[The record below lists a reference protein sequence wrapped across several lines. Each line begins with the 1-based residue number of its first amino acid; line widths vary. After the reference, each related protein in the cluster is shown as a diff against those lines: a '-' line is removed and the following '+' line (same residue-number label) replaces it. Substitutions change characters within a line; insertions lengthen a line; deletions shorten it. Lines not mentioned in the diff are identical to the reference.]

1 MQTVLANQ
9 QNSLNKLLELSKQ
22 DRILQLTQ
30 TKDTLNI
37 DKKSD
42 QQLAQLKKIDA
53 SIKDLNKSSNDKNKS
68 GVNSNVIKL
77 FTEIKK
83 TTEQVKQLAHAGSP
97 ASKEQTKVQG
107 QVQAQARIPLSKDQ
121 AKDITGKAMDRRQYR
136 SIGDRVGEFKDKAK
150 DFFTMRGFLDKT
162 GIVKRGTGGVFS
174 DMLDKREERQK
185 YVASRLKMDPT
196 ARLHGTEKASKL
208 FSRQF
213 DDQQNIQRNIR
224 KNESTLS
231 TYKKQGFTEEQIKR
245 TEESKKQETL
255 ATDLAKVDTR
265 VRPQG
270 FDPKTGLVKQSVIS
284 AIKPEVITEK
294 AKPKSAKK
302 QAEKN
307 AVISAATP
315 EVITEKAKPKSAK
328 KQAAENNVVPIRPI
342 ISSIKPEV
350 ITEKAKPKSAKKQA
364 ADVGVPAS
372 IDTTEKAK
380 PKSAKKQKATASAAV
395 SSVISA
401 IKPET
406 ITEKPQS
413 AVDQTASTS
422 VLSSLMPKKADKNAE
437 SAAAALT
444 GEETGLEQNRKMDEQ
459 TEVLKKIESNTRGS
473 AGGNKPAPKEESSAG
488 GGIIDSI
495 LGFLGTGLMTAV
507 KFLFSPKNLL
517 KAFTKFFAPAMIIG
531 SLING
536 IMDGFKVFSETGS
549 IGEALIAGLGGVL
562 SFLTFGLFD
571 AQTIKNVVNAVSG
584 FVTDYIVEPITKFF
598 SFLGDSFNTYIKEPV
613 MAAFSTVAGLFDE
626 FIVQPLKTV
635 FAPVTKFF
643 SNLKD
648 TIFGWFEG
656 FEIPGISFSAFG
668 EEFGFGPWHPFKKED
683 KAPVSGG
690 DASAGSSAP
699 PQNSAPKNAPNQDMS
714 KSSISSEEAKNVLE
728 NGSKRDIEAFGG
740 IEKLKQIASGGTS
753 GTSNAGGGQGS
764 SQFAATDP
772 RRVDIAASNVVTA
785 PPQATPVGVQNNG
798 KAPPT
803 NISTK
808 TQSNAEEIAGEKV
821 VPGQPLSQIQ
831 MVAISSAKRSGNNF
845 SPEIE
850 KQYKAQAA
858 AIDSAKISPAASPQS
873 GNAVAKGSEKN
884 KEANMD
890 ASKPNS
896 GGGNTIVSAP
906 TVNNVQNTQQTIKLQ
921 PRNRDNSVSDYLSSR
936 YAF

>member
-22 DRILQLTQ
+22 DRLLQLTQ

-53 SIKDLNKSSNDKNKS
+53 SIKDLNKSSNDKNKN

-83 TTEQVKQLAHAGSP
+83 TTEQVKQLAQAGSP
-97 ASKEQTKVQG
+97 ASKEQAKVQG
-107 QVQAQARIPLSKDQ
+107 QVQAQVRSPLSKEQ
-121 AKDITGKAMDRRQYR
+121 ATDITGKAMGRRQYR
-136 SIGDRVGEFKDKAK
+136 SIGDRIGEFKDKAK
-150 DFFTMRGFLDKT
+150 DFFTMRGFLDKA

-196 ARLHGTEKASKL
+196 ARLHGVEKSSKI

-213 DDQQNIQRNIR
+213 DEQQNVQRNIR

-231 TYKKQGFTEEQIKR
+231 TYKEQGFTDEQIKR
-245 TEESKKQETL
+245 TEESKKRETL

-270 FDPKTGLVKQSVIS
+270 FDPKTGLVKQPVIS

-294 AKPKSAKK
+294 SKPKNAKK
-302 QAEKN
+302 QAAEN
-307 AVISAATP
+307 NVVPIRPLISAATP

-328 KQAAENNVVPIRPI
+328 KQAAENNVVPISSV
-342 ISSIKPEV
+342 ISAIKPEV
-350 ITEKAKPKSAKKQA
+350 ITEKSKPKSAKKQA
-364 ADVGVPAS
+364 ADAGVPAS
-372 IDTTEKAK
+372 TDTTEKSK

-413 AVDQTASTS
+413 AVDQKESTS
-422 VLSSLMPKKADKNAE
+422 ILSSLMPKKADQNAE
-437 SAAAALT
+437 SAAATLS
-444 GEETGLEQNRKMDEQ
+444 GEETGIEQNRKMDEQ
-459 TEVLKKIESNTRGS
+459 NEILKKIESNTRGG
-473 AGGNKPAPKEESSAG
+473 AGAGKPAPKEESSAG

-598 SFLGDSFNTYIKEPV
+598 NFLGDAFNTYIKEPV

-626 FIVQPLKTV
+626 FIIKPLKTV
-635 FAPVTKFF
+635 FEPVTKFF

-648 TIFGWFEG
+648 TIFGWFES
-656 FEIPGISFSAFG
+656 FEIPGINFSVFG
-668 EEFGFGPWHPFKKED
+668 KEFGFGPWRPFKSETA
-683 KAPVSGG
+683 AP
-690 DASAGSSAP
+690 A
-699 PQNSAPKNAPNQDMS
+699 
-714 KSSISSEEAKNVLE
+714 
-728 NGSKRDIEAFGG
+728 
-740 IEKLKQIASGGTS
+740 ASGAMPAGNS
-753 GTSNAGGGQGS
+753 DAGGGQGS

-772 RRVDIAASNVVTA
+772 RRVDTAGKDSSLGADIKENPMLALRAGRPDLMPAQAASPVSATNVVTA
-785 PPQATPVGVQNNG
+785 PAQATPVGVQNNG
-798 KAPPT
+798 KTPT
-803 NISTK
+803 DISTK
-808 TQSNAEEIAGEKV
+808 TESYTKIAGERV
-821 VPGQPLSQIQ
+821 VPGQQLSEKQ
-831 MVAISSAKRSGNNF
+831 MAVIGMSKSMGNSY

-850 KQYKAQAA
+850 KQYKAQSA
-858 AIDSAKISPAASPQS
+858 AIDSAKISPGAAPQS

>member
-22 DRILQLTQ
+22 DRLLQLIQ
-30 TKDTLNI
+30 TKESINI
-37 DKKSD
+37 DKDGDKN
-42 QQLAQLKKIDA
+42 LEELKKINA
-53 SIKDLNKSSNDKNKS
+53 SIKDLNESSNDKNKG

-83 TTEQVKQLAHAGSP
+83 TTEQVKQLAQAASPTSP

-107 QVQAQARIPLSKDQ
+107 QARSPLSKEQ
-121 AKDITGKAMDRRQYR
+121 AKDITGKAMERRQFR
-136 SIGDRVGEFKDKAK
+136 GIGDRVGEFKDKAK

-162 GIVKRGTGGVFS
+162 GIVERGTGGVFS

-185 YVASRLKMDPT
+185 YVSSRLKMDPT
-196 ARLHGTEKASKL
+196 ARLHGTEKASKI

-213 DDQQNIQRNIR
+213 DEQQNIQRNIR

-231 TYKKQGFTEEQIKR
+231 TFKKQGFTEEQIKR
-245 TEESKKQETL
+245 SEEFKKRDSL

-270 FDPKTGLVKQSVIS
+270 FDPKTGLVKQPVIS
-284 AIKPEVITEK
+284 AIK
-294 AKPKSAKK
+294 
-302 QAEKN
+302 
-307 AVISAATP
+307 P

-328 KQAAENNVVPIRPI
+328 KQAAENNVVPISPI
-342 ISSIKPEV
+342 ISAVTPEV
-350 ITEKAKPKSAKKQA
+350 MSEKTKPKSAKKQAAENNVVPIRPITSDVTADIITEKAKPKSAKKQA
-364 ADVGVPAS
+364 ADAGVPAS
-372 IDTTEKAK
+372 TDTTEKAK

-413 AVDQTASTS
+413 AVDQNASTS

-437 SAAAALT
+437 SAAAALS

-459 TEVLKKIESNTRGS
+459 NEILKKIESNTRGG
-473 AGGNKPAPKEESSAG
+473 AGAGKPAAKEESSAG

-531 SLING
+531 SLVNG

-571 AQTIKNVVNAVSG
+571 AETIKSVVNAVSG

-598 SFLGDSFNTYIKEPV
+598 NFLGDSFNTYIKEPV
-613 MAAFSTVAGLFDE
+613 MAAFDSVAGLFDD

-635 FAPVTKFF
+635 FEPVTKFF

-648 TIFGWFEG
+648 TIFGWFES
-656 FEIPGISFSAFG
+656 FEIPGINFSVMG
-668 EEFGFGPWHPFKKED
+668 KQFGFGPWRPFKSD
-683 KAPVSGG
+683 SAAAP
-690 DASAGSSAP
+690 A
-699 PQNSAPKNAPNQDMS
+699 Q
-714 KSSISSEEAKNVLE
+714 
-728 NGSKRDIEAFGG
+728 
-740 IEKLKQIASGGTS
+740 
-753 GTSNAGGGQGS
+753 
-764 SQFAATDP
+764 
-772 RRVDIAASNVVTA
+772 AASSSTTPAA
-785 PPQATPVGVQNNG
+785 PAQATPVGVQNNG
-798 KAPPT
+798 KAPT
-803 NISTK
+803 NTFSK
-808 TQSNAEEIAGEKV
+808 TESNAEEIAGEKV

-850 KQYKAQAA
+850 KQYKAQRA
-858 AIDSAKISPAASPQS
+858 AIDSAKISPGASPQS
-873 GNAVAKGSEKN
+873 GNAVAKGSEQN

-906 TVNNVQNTQQTIKLQ
+906 TVNNVQTTQQTIKLQ
-921 PRNRDNSVSDYLSSR
+921 PRNRDNSVSNYLSSR

>member
-97 ASKEQTKVQG
+97 ASKEQAKVQG

-196 ARLHGTEKASKL
+196 ARLHGTEKASKI

-265 VRPQG
+265 VRPEG

-302 QAEKN
+302 QAENN
-307 AVISAATP
+307 AVISAAIP

-328 KQAAENNVVPIRPI
+328 KQAAENNVVPIRPL
-342 ISSIKPEV
+342 ISAIKPEV
-350 ITEKAKPKSAKKQA
+350 ITEKAKPKNAKKQA
-364 ADVGVPAS
+364 ADAGVPAS
-372 IDTTEKAK
+372 IDTTEKSK

-473 AGGNKPAPKEESSAG
+473 AGGNKPASKEESSAG

-536 IMDGFKVFSETGS
+536 IMDGFKVFSVTGS

-668 EEFGFGPWHPFKKED
+668 KEFGFGPWHPFKKED
-683 KAPVSGG
+683 KAPESGG
-690 DASAGSSAP
+690 DAGASAP

-740 IEKLKQIASGGTS
+740 VEKLKQIASG

-798 KAPPT
+798 KAPT
-803 NISTK
+803 DISTK
-808 TQSNAEEIAGEKV
+808 TESKESYTKIAGERV
-821 VPGQPLSQIQ
+821 VPGQQLSEKQ
-831 MVAISSAKRSGNNF
+831 MAVIGMSKSMGNSY

>member
-53 SIKDLNKSSNDKNKS
+53 SIKDLNKSSNDKNKN

-83 TTEQVKQLAHAGSP
+83 TTEQVKQLAQAGSP
-97 ASKEQTKVQG
+97 ASKEQAKVQA
-107 QVQAQARIPLSKDQ
+107 QVQAQVRSPLSKEQ
-121 AKDITGKAMDRRQYR
+121 ATDITGKAMGRRQYR

-196 ARLHGTEKASKL
+196 ARLHGVEKSSKI

-231 TYKKQGFTEEQIKR
+231 TYKEQGFTDEQIKR
-245 TEESKKQETL
+245 TEESKKRETL

-270 FDPKTGLVKQSVIS
+270 FDPKTGLVKQPVIS

-294 AKPKSAKK
+294 AKPK
-302 QAEKN
+302 N
-307 AVISAATP
+307 
-315 EVITEKAKPKSAK
+315 AK

-342 ISSIKPEV
+342 ISAIKPEV
-350 ITEKAKPKSAKKQA
+350 ITEKSKPKNAKKQA
-364 ADVGVPAS
+364 ADAGVPAS
-372 IDTTEKAK
+372 TDTTEKAK

-413 AVDQTASTS
+413 AVDQNASTS

-473 AGGNKPAPKEESSAG
+473 AGGNKPAPKEEASAG
-488 GGIIDSI
+488 GGILDSI
-495 LGFLGTGLMTAV
+495 LGFLGTGLMNAV

-549 IGEALIAGLGGVL
+549 IGEALIAGLGGVR

-598 SFLGDSFNTYIKEPV
+598 NFLGDAFNTYIKEPV

-668 EEFGFGPWHPFKKED
+668 EEFGFGPWRPFKKED
-683 KAPVSGG
+683 KAPQSGG
-690 DASAGSSAP
+690 DASAGASAP

-714 KSSISSEEAKNVLE
+714 KSSISPQEAKNVLE

-740 IEKLKQIASGGTS
+740 VEKLKQIASGGAG
-753 GTSNAGGGQGS
+753 GTSNAGAGQGS
-764 SQFAATDP
+764 SEFAATDP
-772 RRVDIAASNVVTA
+772 RRVDIAAPQSATNVVTA
-785 PPQATPVGVQNNG
+785 PKQATPVGVQNNG
-798 KAPPT
+798 KTPT

-808 TQSNAEEIAGEKV
+808 TESNTEEIAGEKV

-850 KQYKAQAA
+850 KQYKAQRA
-858 AIDSAKISPAASPQS
+858 AIDSAKISPGAAPQS

>member
-22 DRILQLTQ
+22 DRLLQLTQ

-53 SIKDLNKSSNDKNKS
+53 SIKDLNKSSNDKNKN

-83 TTEQVKQLAHAGSP
+83 TTEQVKQLAQAGSP
-97 ASKEQTKVQG
+97 ASKEQAKVQG
-107 QVQAQARIPLSKDQ
+107 QVQAQVRSPLSKEQ
-121 AKDITGKAMDRRQYR
+121 ATDITGKAMGRRQYR
-136 SIGDRVGEFKDKAK
+136 SIGDRIGEFKDKAK
-150 DFFTMRGFLDKT
+150 DFFTMRGFLDKA

-196 ARLHGTEKASKL
+196 ARLHGVEKSSKI

-213 DDQQNIQRNIR
+213 DEQQNVQRNIR

-231 TYKKQGFTEEQIKR
+231 TFKKQGFTEEQIKR
-245 TEESKKQETL
+245 SEEFKKRDSL

-270 FDPKTGLVKQSVIS
+270 FDPKTGLVKQPVIS

-294 AKPKSAKK
+294 S
-302 QAEKN
+302 
-307 AVISAATP
+307 
-315 EVITEKAKPKSAK
+315 
-328 KQAAENNVVPIRPI
+328 
-342 ISSIKPEV
+342 
-350 ITEKAKPKSAKKQA
+350 KPKSAKKQA
-364 ADVGVPAS
+364 ADAGVPAS
-372 IDTTEKAK
+372 TDTTEKSK

-413 AVDQTASTS
+413 AVDQKESTS
-422 VLSSLMPKKADKNAE
+422 ILSSLMPKKADQNAE
-437 SAAAALT
+437 SAAATLS
-444 GEETGLEQNRKMDEQ
+444 GEETGIEQNRKMDEQ
-459 TEVLKKIESNTRGS
+459 NEILKKIESNTRGG
-473 AGGNKPAPKEESSAG
+473 AGAGKPAPKEESSAG

-613 MAAFSTVAGLFDE
+613 MAAFDSVAGLFDE

-635 FAPVTKFF
+635 FEPVTKFF

-648 TIFGWFEG
+648 TIFGWFES
-656 FEIPGISFSAFG
+656 FEIPGINFSVFG
-668 EEFGFGPWHPFKKED
+668 KEFGFGPWRPFKSETA
-683 KAPVSGG
+683 AP
-690 DASAGSSAP
+690 A
-699 PQNSAPKNAPNQDMS
+699 
-714 KSSISSEEAKNVLE
+714 
-728 NGSKRDIEAFGG
+728 
-740 IEKLKQIASGGTS
+740 ASGAMPAGNS
-753 GTSNAGGGQGS
+753 DAGGGQGS

-772 RRVDIAASNVVTA
+772 RRVDTAGKDSSLGADIKENPMLALRAGRPDLMPAQAASPVSATNVVTA
-785 PPQATPVGVQNNG
+785 PAQATPVGVQNNG
-798 KAPPT
+798 KTPT
-803 NISTK
+803 DISTK
-808 TQSNAEEIAGEKV
+808 TESYTKIAGERV
-821 VPGQPLSQIQ
+821 VPGQQLSEKQ
-831 MVAISSAKRSGNNF
+831 MAVIGMSKSMGNSY

-850 KQYKAQAA
+850 KQYKAQSA
-858 AIDSAKISPAASPQS
+858 AIDSAKISPGAAPQS

-921 PRNRDNSVSDYLSSR
+921 PRNRDNSVSNYLSSR